1 MASFSCDISGEPCSH
16 PYVTP
21 SGGVYEKANIERWIS
36 ENGTDPKTN
45 RALSKKEII
54 EVKQAPGVRAHPP
67 QAMTIPAII
76 KSLRDEWDATVLQN
90 AQMAKDTTMNA
101 DELKEKLY
109 HHDAAC
115 RIIARL
121 TQQMDETKLM
131 LLDVQKEVSIPKNET
146 VEDVEMTPV
155 EEEPQKGITDAIM
168 EKLKATGDK
177 LTNQRKKRGKKPP
190 AELVDTATLCDF
202 VAQNSFPGLHS
213 ASVPGITC
221 LDVDWKTGNVAT
233 GGNDRSVIIFDRIA
247 GEIIATC
254 KGHQK
259 AVTTLSC
266 HAKEPVVISG
276 SLDATVRVWNYSNPD
291 AVQQQRYNTH
301 LDHVTGLS
309 LHPTQDYFLS
319 TSKDKSWTFSDIKT
333 GTDLIRT
340 YDDDSITC
348 GQFHPDGLILGT
360 GTTRAEVKIWDLKS
374 SSKGD
379 AKPAASP
386 FRGHSGPVESIAF
399 SENGYHLATASRGN
413 EVKLWDLR
421 KLKIFKTLTLSD
433 SFKVRHL
440 TFDSSGTYLSV
451 SGNDVRIFKVK
462 EWNEIARYTAH
473 TDDVTCSRWGA
484 FASELVTSSMDRTV
498 KVFSIEN

>member
-1 MASFSCDISGEPCSH
+1 MASFSCGISGETCAH
-16 PYVTP
+16 PFVTP

-45 RALSKKEII
+45 RALSKAEII
-54 EVKQAPGVRAHPP
+54 EVKQAPGVRHHAP

-76 KSLRDEWDATVLQN
+76 KSLRDEWDATVIEN
-90 AQMAKDTTMNA
+90 AKMAKDVTLNA
-101 DELKEKLY
+101 EEVAEKLY

-121 TQQMDETKLM
+121 TAQMAETRANLAHF
-131 LLDVQKEVSIPKNET
+131 QRET
-146 VEDVEMTPV
+146 SQAAEHPQSAHVEIA
-155 EEEPQKGITDAIM
+155 EEPEEKGITDAIM
-168 EKLKATGDK
+168 ERLKQTGDK

-190 AELVDTATLCDF
+190 PELVDSSTLNEF
-202 VAQNSFPGLHS
+202 VPRNSFPGLHS

-233 GGNDRSVIIFDRIA
+233 GGNDRSVVIFDRAA

-259 AVTTLSC
+259 AVSAVCVHGNL
-266 HAKEPVVISG
+266 PVVLSA
-276 SLDATVRVWNYSNPD
+276 SLDSSVRVWNYENPD
-291 AVQQQRYNTH
+291 QVQQRKFGIHRDQ
-301 LDHVTGLS
+301 VTGLS

-319 TSKDKSWTFSDIKT
+319 TSKDKSWTFSDINS
-333 GTDLIRT
+333 GVDLIRT
-340 YDDDSITC
+340 FDEDAITC

-374 SSKGD
+374 SSKG
-379 AKPAASP
+379 AAASP
-386 FRGHSGPVESIAF
+386 FRGHSGPVEAIAF

-433 SFKVRHL
+433 SFRVRHL

-451 SGNDVRIFKVK
+451 AGNDVRIFKVK
-462 EWNEIARYTAH
+462 EWNEVARYSAH
-473 TDDVTCSRWGA
+473 SDDVTCARWGP
-484 FASELVTSSMDRTV
+484 FASELVTSSIDRTV
-498 KVFSIEN
+498 KVFSLEN